1 MKYIVKITSVCL
13 LFSSCADNKP
23 QTTDT
28 YPTTSVVTTV
38 TVSETEKTTLA
49 ALASE
54 DEKTPEKEKTPL
66 VVAFSEYDTFSLRTS
81 RFPV

>member
-1 MKYIVKITSVCL
+1 MNSKKQGLIAFIASVCL

-28 YPTTSVVTTV
+28 YTTTSAVTTV

-54 DEKTPEKEKTPL
+54 DEKVEEKE
-66 VVAFSEYDTFSLRTS
+66 
-81 RFPV
+81 